1 MDTDRVDLVLQYI
14 LASAGERHGGER
26 EVSAMQM
33 VKYAWLADAAHA
45 ARHDGDTFTHAPWT
59 FSQYG
64 PHAPEVEAR
73 IAPVARRIGAST
85 RGAYYLLEDDDLG
98 HRRAAELSLPAP
110 VTVALQRAIRAFSH
124 DTHGLLVHVYAADPM
139 RRCLPGEPLDFTPVA
154 TPEPPAPLAPL
165 SPLSPRAR
173 AALTARRAMARA
185 PAVAPTAYA
194 PRYDDCFVAGQRA
207 LDAPERALVACGG
220 TLTVEPSAWSAPARR
235 ERDVP

>member
-26 EVSAMQM
+26 EVTVTQM
-33 VKYAWLADAAHA
+33 VKYAYLADAAHA

-73 IAPVARRIGAST
+73 VAPVARRIGAST
-85 RGAYYLLEDDDLG
+85 RGAYLLLEDDDLG

-124 DTHGLLVHVYAADPM
+124 DNHGLLVHVYATEPM
-139 RRCLPGEPLDFTPVA
+139 RRCLPGEPVDFTPVA
-154 TPEPPAPLAPL
+154 APEPPTPVAPPPPL
-165 SPLSPRAR
+165 SARAR
-173 AALTARRAMARA
+173 AALTARRAMVRT
-185 PAVAPTAYA
+185 PAVPPTAYA

>member
-1 MDTDRVDLVLQYI
+1 MDTERVDLVLQYI

-26 EVSAMQM
+26 EVTATQM
-33 VKYAWLADAAHA
+33 VKFAYLADAAHA

-64 PHAPEVEAR
+64 PHAPALEAR

-98 HRRAAELSLPAP
+98 HRRAAELALPAP
-110 VTVALQRAIRAFSH
+110 VTVALQRALRAFSH
-124 DTHGLLVHVYAADPM
+124 DTHGLLVHVYATEPM
-139 RRCLPGEPLDFTPVA
+139 RRCLPGEPLDFTPLAAPEA
-154 TPEPPAPLAPL
+154 TAALAPLA
-165 SPLSPRAR
+165 PLSPRAR
-173 AALTARRAMARA
+173 AALTARRGAIHA
-185 PAVAPTAYA
+185 PTVAPTAYA

-220 TLTVEPSAWSAPARR
+220 TLTVEPTAWSAPARR